1 MKKNRRFHRD
11 LKKQMREL
19 VNENLSMRSAL
30 NIRAMSLMQL
40 SDRLNSIE
48 LRIRRI
54 ANQRI
59 VSELECKELSM
70 SGRLTEDVVRQSLV
84 RDIMESDYLHKLIK
98 VEVDPTFCGIG
109 TRYIAS
115 LQVLTPGEE

>member
-1 MKKNRRFHRD
+1 
-11 LKKQMREL
+11 MREL
-19 VNENLSMRSAL
+19 VHENTILHQAL
-30 NIRAMSLMQL
+30 DIRNMTYTQL
-40 SDRLNSIE
+40 NNRLNSID

-54 ANQRI
+54 ANQHI
-59 VSELECKELSM
+59 VSELEGKELSM
-70 SGRLTEDVVRQSLV
+70 SGRLIEDVVRQSLV
-84 RDIMESDYLHKLIK
+84 RDIMENDYLHKLIK